1 MAKPQ
6 EKVVTLDF
14 SRKYN
19 RAQSMRY
26 FEKHD
31 FGFRRKITTW
41 REISISKKALKIA
54 GNPTSVLDL
63 PCGAGRFWKM
73 LAKAPRAWLFA
84 ADLSEDM
91 LEVAETYQEPEIVN
105 RFQLFQ
111 SSAFDIKM
119 SDNSVDNI
127 LCMRLL
133 HHISDS
139 ENRLRILRE
148 LHRVTNDTLILSMWV
163 DGNLQ
168 AKNRQKLENKRGK
181 SRSINRLAISQEQ
194 AELECRDAGFKIV
207 KHIDLL
213 PKISMWRFIF

>member
-1 MAKPQ
+1 
-6 EKVVTLDF
+6 
-14 SRKYN
+14 
-19 RAQSMRY
+19 
-26 FEKHD
+26 
-31 FGFRRKITTW
+31 
-41 REISISKKALKIA
+41 
-54 GNPTSVLDL
+54 
-63 PCGAGRFWKM
+63 
-73 LAKAPRAWLFA
+73 
-84 ADLSEDM
+84 
-91 LEVAETYQEPEIVN
+91 
-105 RFQLFQ
+105 
-111 SSAFDIKM
+111 M

-213 PKISMWRFIF
+213 PKISMWRFYILRKI